1 LKNQIE
7 TVREKEM
14 EKLRSL
20 TIKATCETIEE
31 IVNEP
36 IYGVDDNFWELIGG
50 ALKQEV
56 SLVS

>member
-1 LKNQIE
+1 V
-7 TVREKEM
+7 VREKEM

-20 TIKATCETIEE
+20 TIKATYETIEE

-50 ALKQEV
+50 ALQQEV

>member
-1 LKNQIE
+1 
-7 TVREKEM
+7 M

-20 TIKATCETIEE
+20 TIKATYETIEE

-36 IYGVDDNFWELIGG
+36 IYSVDENFWELIGG
-50 ALKQEV
+50 ALKEEV